1 MVDARRRPEGPL
13 ASSGPLGRWLCRPTT
28 SSASTATKAQGES
41 ASYIPTPKPPTSH
54 LCLHAVTVTLIL
66 TVTRFERLAQAV
78 GRARR
83 GAARDG
89 KKVCAHFLLAVTLC
103 VGVMGG
109 VHGSMVGRA
118 PLPCGRYTFF

>member
-54 LCLHAVTVTLIL
+54 LCLHAVTVTL
-66 TVTRFERLAQAV
+66 TSDRYTFRASRAGSGPRQ
-78 GRARR
+78 ARR
-83 GAARDG
+83 GGRRQE
-89 KKVCAHFLLAVTLC
+89 
-103 VGVMGG
+103 GV
-109 VHGSMVGRA
+109 RA
-118 PLPCGRYTFF
+118 IS